1 MGSEMCIRD
10 SICCYYYRMID
21 DNIEDL
27 LQNSGMP
34 VPNVWIELEGEFLE
48 FDKENQTLKC
58 KFPVRERYFNPLP
71 TTLGGIIDSWIDIT
85 MGPLS
90 VLLGQKAVTKTFSIK
105 FIKPVGPSIKYVTAV
120 AWRESVD
127 GRSSIFKGELY
138 LDNGE
143 LAAVAESEL
152 VEIK

>member
-1 MGSEMCIRD
+1 MMVED
-10 SICCYYYRMID
+10 KID
-21 DNIEDL
+21 NL
-27 LQNSGMP
+27 LQKSGMP

-48 FDKENQTLKC
+48 FDKENETLKC

-105 FIKPVGPSIKYVTAV
+105 FIKPVGPSIKYVIAV
-120 AWRESVD
+120 AWRESIN
-127 GRSSIFKGELY
+127 GRSSQFKGELY

-143 LAAVAESEL
+143 LAAIAESEL

>member
-1 MGSEMCIRD
+1 MMVK
-10 SICCYYYRMID
+10 
-21 DNIEDL
+21 DNIDNL

-48 FDKENQTLKC
+48 FDKENETLKC

-120 AWRESVD
+120 AWRESIN
-127 GRSSIFKGELY
+127 GRSSQFKGQLY

-143 LAAVAESEL
+143 LAAIAESEL

>member
-1 MGSEMCIRD
+1 MMVE
-10 SICCYYYRMID
+10 
-21 DNIEDL
+21 DNIDNL

-34 VPNVWIELEGEFLE
+34 VPNVWIELEGEFLD
-48 FDKENQTLKC
+48 FDKENETLKC

-120 AWRESVD
+120 AWRESIN
-127 GRSSIFKGELY
+127 GRSSQFKGELY

-143 LAAVAESEL
+143 LAAIAESEL

>member
-1 MGSEMCIRD
+1 MV
-10 SICCYYYRMID
+10 D

-27 LQNSGMP
+27 LQNSGMS
-34 VPNVWIELEGEFLE
+34 VPNVWIELEGEFLD

-152 VEIK
+152 IEIK

>member
-1 MGSEMCIRD
+1 MMVE
-10 SICCYYYRMID
+10 
-21 DNIEDL
+21 DNIDNL
-27 LQNSGMP
+27 LQNSGVP

-48 FDKENQTLKC
+48 FDKENETLKC

-120 AWRESVD
+120 AWRESIN
-127 GRSSIFKGELY
+127 GRSSQFKGELY

-143 LAAVAESEL
+143 LAAIAESEL